1 MKSNVDAALAYVFK
15 DEGGYAERK
24 VEGGGAVNKGI
35 TFKVFKT
42 WRLLKGMPEPTWKDL
57 ELMETAE
64 ATEIYQEQYLKGV
77 HFDDIPAGPDYC
89 VLDASITG
97 GVGGSIKLL
106 QGVLGLER
114 DGHYGL
120 VTRWAVQHRPVVA
133 MIDALCNARLEKYK
147 TFHTFNEIANP
158 DRPPEKQKTWGRIWT
173 DRIEVVRKRSKAM
186 VPREAAKPAPV
197 VVAPVVIIPGDSSFP
212 PAISPMPNS
221 TAISRGMIKRGGTV
235 EQFLRYLHDEVKPQ
249 MGSFNP
255 SMIVLHNT
263 DKPRQSNWPGRVEHS
278 DGTVEI
284 LTPQKRLDNMSV
296 SWTASH
302 FSAAPH
308 LMLPPDG
315 LVWALWPLWKI
326 GTHSPKWN
334 KISWGIE
341 TVGNFDLE
349 IPTPALLH
357 TLPIVGAGL
366 CKLGGIKPDK
376 DTIKLHKQ
384 DPITTHTNC
393 PGVNLGTQEFWIEAF
408 NEQLH
413 AMNAMA

>member
-158 DRPPEKQKTWGRIWT
+158 DRPPEKQKTWGQIWT
-173 DRIEVVRKRSKAM
+173 ARIEVVRKR
-186 VPREAAKPAPV
+186 AKILAGEIAQPAPV
-197 VVAPVVIIPGDSSFP
+197 VQAPIVIIPSTSSFP

-221 TAISRGMIKRGGTV
+221 TDISRGMIKRGGTP
-235 EQFLRYLHDEVKPQ
+235 EQFLRYLHDELKMGAWKPE
-249 MGSFNP
+249 
-255 SMIVLHNT
+255 MIIWHNT

-278 DGTVEI
+278 DGSIEI

-296 SWTASH
+296 SWTAAH
-302 FSAAPH
+302 FAAAPH

-315 LVWALWPLWKI
+315 MVWLLWPLWKI
-326 GTHSPKWN
+326 GTHSPSWN
-334 KISWGIE
+334 KVSWGVE

-349 IPTPALLH
+349 IPTPAMLR
-357 TLPIVGAGL
+357 TRNIVGAGL
-366 CKLGGIKPDK
+366 YNFLGIKADK
-376 DTIKLHKQ
+376 NTCKLHKQ
-384 DPITTHTNC
+384 DPLTKHRDC
-393 PGVNLGTQEFWIEAF
+393 PGVNFGTLEKLIDDF
-408 NEQLH
+408 NEVRL
-413 AMNAMA
+413 